1 MKFTIDLSRNS
12 HTISIGYGFQYP
24 GLAIVE
30 EEYLVYNFIGMISS
44 IGGSLGLFIGF
55 SCTQF
60 ISGILFYLQT
70 LFKKMDQKYYHHCQR
85 FKRSRT
91 NEVDPI
97 QTLNQTNEVT
107 CPQDLKLK
115 LIEAKIA
122 DMKNLIEKHDAINSL
137 RTWSLRR
144 KLEDKN
150 EELRQCEEKIQKL
163 ENLVNKTGR
172 ILGIFRS

>member
-1 MKFTIDLSRNS
+1 M
-12 HTISIGYGFQYP
+12 
-24 GLAIVE
+24 
-30 EEYLVYNFIGMISS
+30 YNFIGMISS

-60 ISGILFYLQT
+60 ISDMLSYLQMF
-70 LFKKMDQKYYHHCQR
+70 FKKMDEKYYHHCQR

-91 NEVDPI
+91 KEVDPT
-97 QTLNQTNEVT
+97 QAQGQTNEVT
-107 CPQDLKLK
+107 CLEDLKLK
-115 LIEAKIA
+115 LIETKVA
-122 DMKNLIEKHDAINSL
+122 DMKNLIEKQDAINSL

-150 EELRQCEEKIQKL
+150 EELRQCEEKIQRL
-163 ENLVNKTGR
+163 ENLVNKTAR

>member
-1 MKFTIDLSRNS
+1 M
-12 HTISIGYGFQYP
+12 
-24 GLAIVE
+24 
-30 EEYLVYNFIGMISS
+30 YNFIGMISS

-60 ISGILFYLQT
+60 ISDMLFYLQM
-70 LFKKMDQKYYHHCQR
+70 LFKKMDRKYYHHCLR
-85 FKRSRT
+85 LKRSRT

-97 QTLNQTNEVT
+97 QAKNQTKEVT
-107 CPQDLKLK
+107 CLEDIKLK
-115 LIEAKIA
+115 SIETKIA
-122 DMKNLIEKHDAINSL
+122 DMKILIEKQDAINSL

-150 EELRQCEEKIQKL
+150 EELRQCEEKIKKL
-163 ENLVNKTGR
+163 ESLVNKTGR

>member
-1 MKFTIDLSRNS
+1 MKFTIDLFRNS

-60 ISGILFYLQT
+60 ISDMLSHLQT
-70 LFKKMDQKYYHHCQR
+70 IFKKMDDKYYHHCQR

-97 QTLNQTNEVT
+97 QTQYQTQEVT
-107 CPQDLKLK
+107 CPEDLKLK

-137 RTWSLRR
+137 RIWSLRR

-150 EELRQCEEKIQKL
+150 EELKQYEERTRKL
-163 ENLVNKTGR
+163 ENLVNKTAR